1 MRHKVKDIDIRNRTY
16 YFFNDIINIK
26 NFNPN
31 NIEVDENS
39 YKNILNYYFGYVA
52 IKDSKYVKINSVN
65 PLHLIFKKVNRY
77 FEEING
83 NKYLTLVP
91 TNERKEE
98 IKKYVELWI
107 KIRDLIRLI
116 TKISDNYVKKYMK
129 IKLNSDDEIPLNKTT
144 EILSM
149 TIVVIVVFLENNK
162 YYLQDFYTN
171 ICIKYKNRE

>member
-31 NIEVDENS
+31 NIEIDENS

-98 IKKYVELWI
+98 IKKYVEL
-107 KIRDLIRLI
+107 
-116 TKISDNYVKKYMK
+116 
-129 IKLNSDDEIPLNKTT
+129 
-144 EILSM
+144 
-149 TIVVIVVFLENNK
+149 
-162 YYLQDFYTN
+162 
-171 ICIKYKNRE
+171 